1 MELHILTAA
10 VAAILV
16 PTTTANTKYLTNTM
30 RQLSFVKRAATATKV
45 CTMQQHYLSLHFFQ
59 HGQK

>member
-1 MELHILTAA
+1 MELHTLTAA

-16 PTTTANTKYLTNTM
+16 PTTANTKYLTNTM